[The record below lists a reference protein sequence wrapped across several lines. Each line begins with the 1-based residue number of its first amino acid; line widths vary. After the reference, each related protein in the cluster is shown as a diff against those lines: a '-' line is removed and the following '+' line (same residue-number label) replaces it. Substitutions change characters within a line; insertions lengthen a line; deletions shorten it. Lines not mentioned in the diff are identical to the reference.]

1 MSTGESSCQQ
11 ENVSC
16 RQGCVLYRS
25 GFTLCTGWGLVDRN
39 FGLVDLV
46 NKALGLVNK
55 PKWHFEMACM
65 LLMRQGRW
73 GAPPPFQGDSE
84 KPPKT
89 EAGHPRQAR
98 SSTEPTPTRRC
109 RHRSTHFDE
118 RSKVSLP
125 RSAGVV
131 VYYSWM
137 DRKAMTGSCE

>member
-65 LLMRQGRW
+65 LLMSSGTNGHVT
-73 GAPPPFQGDSE
+73 GAFYGVDNRFTGLVR
-84 KPPKT
+84 T
-89 EAGHPRQAR
+89 E
-98 SSTEPTPTRRC
+98 
-109 RHRSTHFDE
+109 
-118 RSKVSLP
+118 
-125 RSAGVV
+125 
-131 VYYSWM
+131 
-137 DRKAMTGSCE
+137 

>member
-55 PKWHFEMACM
+55 PKRHFEMACM
-65 LLMRQGRW
+65 LLMINTKLLL
-73 GAPPPFQGDSE
+73 S
-84 KPPKT
+84 
-89 EAGHPRQAR
+89 
-98 SSTEPTPTRRC
+98 RC
-109 RHRSTHFDE
+109 SKQPWLACMRSTTFTPGKTV
-118 RSKVSLP
+118 R
-125 RSAGVV
+125 
-131 VYYSWM
+131 
-137 DRKAMTGSCE
+137 

>member
-55 PKWHFEMACM
+55 PERHFEMACM
-65 LLMRQGRW
+65 LLMRRCKG
-73 GAPPPFQGDSE
+73 P
-84 KPPKT
+84 
-89 EAGHPRQAR
+89 AR
-98 SSTEPTPTRRC
+98 G
-109 RHRSTHFDE
+109 
-118 RSKVSLP
+118 
-125 RSAGVV
+125 SAGGARVLLIV
-131 VYYSWM
+131 
-137 DRKAMTGSCE
+137 RQGCG